1 MKKDSLS
8 LLDSIQPFIIISR
21 LQVISF
27 FLNLPTDDSKNQNL
41 ANKIK
46 NEECDQIN
54 LVGFLFFNKKL
65 NINRENLN
73 LS

>member
-27 FLNLPTDDSKNQNL
+27 FLNHPTDDSKNQNL

-54 LVGFLFFNKKL
+54 LVT
-65 NINRENLN
+65 NL
-73 LS
+73 